1 MNIILSI
8 WKFLYQKKYRK
19 TFFENPNDPTILL
32 RLPMTKAVVRAMDAL
47 TEFASE
53 FNYKVEKFMIA
64 GGSKVIL
71 F

>member
-1 MNIILSI
+1 
-8 WKFLYQKKYRK
+8 
-19 TFFENPNDPTILL
+19 
-32 RLPMTKAVVRAMDAL
+32 MTKAVVRAMDAL

>member
-1 MNIILSI
+1 M
-8 WKFLYQKKYRK
+8 YRK

-53 FNYKVEKFMIA
+53 FNYSVKKFMIA
-64 GGSKVIL
+64 GGSKVNLTFDNNLNFIFNFL
-71 F
+71 I